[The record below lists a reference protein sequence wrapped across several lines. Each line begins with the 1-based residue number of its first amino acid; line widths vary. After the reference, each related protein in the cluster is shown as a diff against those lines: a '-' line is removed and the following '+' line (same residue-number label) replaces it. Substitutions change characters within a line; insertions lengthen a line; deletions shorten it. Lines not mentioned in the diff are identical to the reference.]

1 VNPLLIAMPGH
12 DELARRLVALLAAD
26 DGEIVVR
33 RFPDGESYL
42 RIESNVYDR
51 DVVVLATLDRP
62 DDKIVPLLLALGT
75 LRELGAHRVILA
87 APYLPYMRQDHR
99 FHPGEAVSSR
109 IIAATLDSAVDAL
122 VTVDPHLHRHH
133 DLGEIYTKPATV
145 VSAARPIAAWIRTH
159 APNSVLI
166 GPDAESAQWVEAVAI
181 DAGIPWTAL
190 TKRRL
195 GDRRVEI
202 TAPELSPWLDRTP
215 ILLDD
220 IASTGKTLVAAAT
233 KIRAARIRPPVCVVV
248 HPIFSA
254 GAEEALVHAG
264 VAYVASC
271 NTLPHPTNHV
281 DVAAVLAEGI
291 QSHLDG

>member
-1 VNPLLIAMPGH
+1 MPGH
-12 DELARRLVALLAAD
+12 EELARRLAVLLPAD
-26 DGEIVVR
+26 DGQIVVR

-62 DDKIVPLLLALGT
+62 DDKIVPLLLALRT
-75 LRELGAHRVILA
+75 LRELGARRVVLA

-109 IIAATLDSAVDAL
+109 IIAATLDAAVDAL

-133 DLGEIYTKPATV
+133 DLGELYTKPTTA
-145 VSAARPIAAWIRTH
+145 VSAAQPIATWIRAH

-166 GPDAESAQWVEAVAI
+166 GPDAESAQWVEAVAT

-190 TKRRL
+190 AKRRL

-220 IASTGKTLVAAAT
+220 IASTGKTLVTAAT
-233 KIRAARIRPPVCVVV
+233 KIRPAGVRPPVCLVV

-281 DVAAVLAEGI
+281 DIASVLAEGI
-291 QSHLDG
+291 QPHLQT

>member
-1 VNPLLIAMPGH
+1 MNPLLIAMPGH
-12 DELARRLVALLAAD
+12 DELARRLAVLLPAD
-26 DGEIVVR
+26 DGETVVR

-51 DVVVLATLDRP
+51 DVIVLATLDRP
-62 DDKIVPLLLALGT
+62 DDKIVPLLLALRT
-75 LRELGAHRVILA
+75 LRELGARRVVLA

-109 IIAATLDSAVDAL
+109 IIAATLDAAVDAL

-133 DLGEIYTKPATV
+133 DLGEIYTKPTTA
-145 VSAARPIAAWIRTH
+145 VSAAQPIATWIRTH

-166 GPDAESAQWVEAVAI
+166 GPDAESAQWVEAVAS
-181 DAGIPWTAL
+181 AAAIPWTAL

-220 IASTGKTLVAAAT
+220 IASTGKTLVTAAT
-233 KIRAARIRPPVCVVV
+233 KIRAARIRPPVCIVV

-264 VAYVASC
+264 VAYIASS
-271 NTLPHPTNHV
+271 NTLPHPTNQV
-281 DVAAVLAEGI
+281 DIASVLAEGI
-291 QSHLDG
+291 QPHLRP

>member
-1 VNPLLIAMPGH
+1 MNPLLIAMPGH
-12 DELARRLVALLAAD
+12 ERLARSLTVLLPAD
-26 DGEIVVR
+26 EGEIVVR
-33 RFPDGESYL
+33 RFPDGESYV
-42 RIESNVYDR
+42 RIESNVCER
-51 DVVVLATLDRP
+51 VVVVLAALDRP
-62 DDKIVPLLLALGT
+62 DDKLVPLLLALQT
-75 LRELGAHRVILA
+75 IRELGARRVVLA
-87 APYLPYMRQDHR
+87 TPYLPYMRQDHR

-109 IIAATLDSAVDAL
+109 IIAAALDAAIDAL

-133 DLGEIYTKPATV
+133 TLGEIYAKPTTAI
-145 VSAARPIAAWIRTH
+145 SAAPAIAAWIRAH
-159 APNSVLI
+159 APQSVLI
-166 GPDAESAQWVEAVAI
+166 GPDAESAQWAEAVATA
-181 DAGIPWTAL
+181 AGIPWTAL

-202 TAPELSPWLDRTP
+202 SAPDLSQWLDRTP

-233 KIRAARIRPPVCVVV
+233 KVRGMRVRPPVCLVV

-271 NTLPHPTNHV
+271 NTLPHPTNQI
-281 DVAAVLAEGI
+281 DITPALAEGLRP
-291 QSHLDG
+291 HLEG